1 MTAAITFAPWAL
13 RTAVRFFICQSK
25 CKKFQICI
33 EIRNNKC
40 YTVYANIKNIQRYI

>member
-1 MTAAITFAPWAL
+1 MELYTFSSPS
-13 RTAVRFFICQSK
+13 VFICQSK